1 MLNNYALE
9 LKEANP
15 RSSVIV
21 VSERKNLVEL
31 PVFQRSYICLMA
43 VKEGFVAGCRKVDRP

>member
-31 PVFQRSYICLMA
+31 PVFQRSYICLIA
-43 VKEGFVAGCRKVDRP
+43 VKEGFVVGCRKVDRP